1 MASAHR
7 TPGLEVEG
15 AGESVGEAP
24 DVLRVLGV
32 GQLRRG
38 GLTKAWAGRGEA
50 RVSPEGGVSR
60 VRCVCQYSA
69 VTSALKD

>member
-15 AGESVGEAP
+15 GGESVGEAP

-38 GLTKAWAGRGEA
+38 GGAAAGAGRGEP
-50 RVSPEGGVSR
+50 RVSPEGRVSCVRGV
-60 VRCVCQYSA
+60 
-69 VTSALKD
+69 

>member
-15 AGESVGEAP
+15 GGESVGEAP

-32 GQLRRG
+32 GQLRRRG
-38 GLTKAWAGRGEA
+38 GAAAGAGSVEL
-50 RVSPEGGVSR
+50 RVSPEGRVSCVRGV
-60 VRCVCQYSA
+60 
-69 VTSALKD
+69 

>member
-15 AGESVGEAP
+15 GGESVGEAP

-38 GLTKAWAGRGEA
+38 GRGDGGAAAGAGRWEP
-50 RVSPEGGVSR
+50 RVSPEGGVSC
-60 VRCVCQYSA
+60 VRGV
-69 VTSALKD
+69 

>member
-7 TPGLEVEG
+7 TQGLEVEG
-15 AGESVGEAP
+15 GGESVGEAP

-38 GLTKAWAGRGEA
+38 GGATAGTGHGEA
-50 RVSPEGGVSR
+50 RVSPEGGVAC
-60 VRCVCQYSA
+60 VRGV
-69 VTSALKD
+69 